1 MMKKNKIDI
10 YQADFVFMLGNHA
23 HEFDNSIIWKWGK
36 IKKKK
41 YNSKYGYIYRCEF
54 KSINEGVDCLIECMN
69 NRIYAIAVNQKVK
82 KVRT

>member
-1 MMKKNKIDI
+1 MKKNKINV
-10 YQADFVFMLGNHA
+10 YQADFVFMLEDQA
-23 HEFDNSIIWKWGK
+23 KDFDNSIIWKWGK

-41 YNSKYGYIYRCEF
+41 YSLKYGYIYRCEF

-82 KVRT
+82 EVKA